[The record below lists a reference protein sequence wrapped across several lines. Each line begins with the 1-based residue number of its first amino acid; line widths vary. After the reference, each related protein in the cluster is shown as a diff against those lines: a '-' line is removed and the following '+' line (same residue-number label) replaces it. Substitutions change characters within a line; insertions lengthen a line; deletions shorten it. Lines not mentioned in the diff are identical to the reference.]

1 MRSQHTVQVN
11 SEHKAM
17 SGKAKI
23 CSSLLIRMLNA
34 LEKLWLTSDS
44 GRMDGWMDECAKKR
58 MNRGN
63 TVNTPHIQRV

>member
-1 MRSQHTVQVN
+1 
-11 SEHKAM
+11 M

-44 GRMDGWMDECAKKR
+44 GRMDGWMNVPRRE
-58 MNRGN
+58 
-63 TVNTPHIQRV
+63 

>member
-44 GRMDGWMDECAKKR
+44 GRMDGWMNVPRRE
-58 MNRGN
+58 
-63 TVNTPHIQRV
+63 